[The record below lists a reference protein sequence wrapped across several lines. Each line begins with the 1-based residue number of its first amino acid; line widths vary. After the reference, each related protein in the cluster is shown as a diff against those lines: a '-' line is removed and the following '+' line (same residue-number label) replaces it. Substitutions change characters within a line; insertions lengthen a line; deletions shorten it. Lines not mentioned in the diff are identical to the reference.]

1 MLLID
6 ADSNEVSTLQ
16 DSPKSVSGLSR
27 YFLIATVTT
36 VLTGFTGCLGLIAGG
51 ALLTLTVV
59 AFTTNLIFF
68 VGGLNLIV
76 RRILSTTTF
85 FGVSNKFVIS

>member
-1 MLLID
+1 MLQID
-6 ADSNEVSTLQ
+6 ADSSDVSTLQ
-16 DSPKSVSGLSR
+16 DSPRSVRGLSK
-27 YFLIATVTT
+27 YLLMAVVTT
-36 VLTGFTGCLGLIAGG
+36 VRTGLDGCLGLTSCSMLG
-51 ALLTLTVV
+51 ATRAL
-59 AFTTNLIFF
+59 TTNLIFF